1 MAVLRYPYTALTNET
16 DYLQLDIIK
25 YKKIEGGLVSA
36 ANSRINTTQNNV
48 GNTRNLSSTSVK
60 EGTGTILLP
69 MPSNLQ
75 DGNSVKYADDSL
87 NGIVAAAIGP
97 ITGMMESVDPKNPSA
112 IMTKFSGNLN
122 QLADLALSED
132 VRKAIGRSLAAQ
144 AVGIFAGNVTPDQLL
159 ARQTGEI
166 FNPNMELLFNGVTL
180 RTFKFSFKMTP
191 RNADESKQI
200 KLIIKSLKQNMAPQ
214 AGSNAFYLKTPNIFE
229 LRYRKGNSNHPF
241 LHRFKQCALTDI
253 SVNYTGENI
262 YATYGDATPV
272 SMIMDLTFRE
282 LQPIYAEDYS
292 DPKDDTNDLYGGVG
306 Y

>member
-1 MAVLRYPYTALTNET
+1 MAVLRYPYAAITDKT
-16 DYLQLDIIK
+16 DYLQLDIVK
-25 YKKIEGGLVSA
+25 YSRSGLVQKSGFA
-36 ANSRINTTQNNV
+36 VNKTDNIVGSTTSSQLSRTA
-48 GNTRNLSSTSVK
+48 VK

-87 NGIVAAAIGP
+87 NGIAANAI
-97 ITGMMESVDPKNPSA
+97 E
-112 IMTKFSGNLN
+112 KFSGITGINLFTSDAGSK
-122 QLADLALSED
+122 LLGGLSGLGKIVLDPDVKKALE
-132 VRKAIGRSLAAQ
+132 RTLAAQ
-144 AVGIFAGNVTPDQLL
+144 AVNIFGGNVTPDQIL
-159 ARQTGEI
+159 ARQQGEI

-191 RNADESKQI
+191 RNGDESKQV
-200 KLIIKSLKQNMAPQ
+200 KLIMRSLKQNMAPQ
-214 AGSNAFYLKTPNIFE
+214 AGSDKNFLSAPNVFE
-229 LRYRKGNSNHPF
+229 LKYKQGNNDHPF

-253 SVNYTGENI
+253 AVNYTGENI

-282 LQPIYAEDYS
+282 LEPIYYEDYDYADS
-292 DPKDDTNDLYGGVG
+292 GEGVG